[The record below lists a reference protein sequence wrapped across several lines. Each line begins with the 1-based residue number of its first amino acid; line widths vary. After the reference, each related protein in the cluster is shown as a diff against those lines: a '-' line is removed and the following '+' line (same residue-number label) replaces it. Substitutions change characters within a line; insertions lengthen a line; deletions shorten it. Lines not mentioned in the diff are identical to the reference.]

1 MAIIGIDLGTTNSLV
16 SIWRHGKAELIPNSL
31 GTFLTPSVVSMDKDG
46 TLWTGTVAREK
57 MHTQPER
64 SAASFKRQM
73 GTAHDFRLGNHI
85 FKAAQLSSLILK
97 QLKLDAEAYLGEPV
111 EEAVISVPAY
121 FNDEQRFATKQ
132 AGQLAGLKVE
142 RLVNEPSAAALA
154 CRNQTGED
162 DSQFLVIDFGGGT
175 LDVSVVECFEQ
186 IIEIQAVAG
195 DNHLGGNDFDMLIAE
210 YFCGQ
215 HGLDY
220 ESMTM
225 SEQNLLLK
233 KAEQCKRELTASQAA
248 MMNYLYRENELGLF
262 LTTADLVRICAP
274 LFKRLEKVVF
284 HALSDAGKTVEDID
298 QIVLVGGTCKMPAVQ
313 QYIGHFLHREPFLAG
328 QPDEIIALGA
338 GIYGGIKERRSDIKD
353 IILTDICPF
362 TLGIGIIDRN
372 NGRDHIMSPIIERNS
387 PLPTSKSGFY
397 VTTRD
402 LQTDIGILVF
412 QGESMHCSE
421 NLFLGELN
429 LTVPP
434 APNGQE
440 GVVVRFTYDINGIL
454 DVEAENRHGD
464 VVKKLIMNERI
475 RMDSQELDEKMQELE
490 QLKRPAREQAVN
502 QLVFSRGERLY
513 MELLGDDRQVILNL
527 LNWFS
532 GVLAAGSP
540 AAIAAARKKTDDT
553 FNYLESKLYGGVWWQ
568 TQYGTYSAFLP
579 HLINGQSKKHTL
591 PNAPP
596 ATRKNIRK
604 NLTGFIRLIRR
615 RLRRRRGFRRTRLLW
630 LLPGN
635 GQPPLRTRPLRLLP
649 GNRRPSQISPCWW
662 SRAWSRS

>member
-1 MAIIGIDLGTTNSLV
+1 
-16 SIWRHGKAELIPNSL
+16 
-31 GTFLTPSVVSMDKDG
+31 
-46 TLWTGTVAREK
+46 
-57 MHTQPER
+57 
-64 SAASFKRQM
+64 M

-490 QLKRPAREQAVN
+490 QLKRPARELAVN

-540 AAIAAARKKTDDT
+540 AAIAAA
-553 FNYLESKLYGGVWWQ
+553 
-568 TQYGTYSAFLP
+568 
-579 HLINGQSKKHTL
+579 
-591 PNAPP
+591 
-596 ATRKNIRK
+596 RKNIRK

>member
-1 MAIIGIDLGTTNSLV
+1 
-16 SIWRHGKAELIPNSL
+16 
-31 GTFLTPSVVSMDKDG
+31 
-46 TLWTGTVAREK
+46 
-57 MHTQPER
+57 
-64 SAASFKRQM
+64 M

-284 HALSDAGKTVEDID
+284 HALSNAGKTVEDID

-540 AAIAAARKKTDDT
+540 AAIAAARK
-553 FNYLESKLYGGVWWQ
+553 
-568 TQYGTYSAFLP
+568 
-579 HLINGQSKKHTL
+579 
-591 PNAPP
+591 
-596 ATRKNIRK
+596 NIRK

>member
-1 MAIIGIDLGTTNSLV
+1 MSQLIAGIDLGTTNSLV

-274 LFKRLEKVVF
+274 L
-284 HALSDAGKTVEDID
+284 
-298 QIVLVGGTCKMPAVQ
+298 
-313 QYIGHFLHREPFLAG
+313 
-328 QPDEIIALGA
+328 
-338 GIYGGIKERRSDIKD
+338 
-353 IILTDICPF
+353 
-362 TLGIGIIDRN
+362 
-372 NGRDHIMSPIIERNS
+372 
-387 PLPTSKSGFY
+387 
-397 VTTRD
+397 
-402 LQTDIGILVF
+402 
-412 QGESMHCSE
+412 
-421 NLFLGELN
+421 
-429 LTVPP
+429 
-434 APNGQE
+434 
-440 GVVVRFTYDINGIL
+440 
-454 DVEAENRHGD
+454 
-464 VVKKLIMNERI
+464 
-475 RMDSQELDEKMQELE
+475 
-490 QLKRPAREQAVN
+490 
-502 QLVFSRGERLY
+502 
-513 MELLGDDRQVILNL
+513 
-527 LNWFS
+527 
-532 GVLAAGSP
+532 
-540 AAIAAARKKTDDT
+540 
-553 FNYLESKLYGGVWWQ
+553 
-568 TQYGTYSAFLP
+568 
-579 HLINGQSKKHTL
+579 
-591 PNAPP
+591 
-596 ATRKNIRK
+596 
-604 NLTGFIRLIRR
+604 
-615 RLRRRRGFRRTRLLW
+615 
-630 LLPGN
+630 
-635 GQPPLRTRPLRLLP
+635 
-649 GNRRPSQISPCWW
+649 
-662 SRAWSRS
+662 

>member
-1 MAIIGIDLGTTNSLV
+1 M
-16 SIWRHGKAELIPNSL
+16 
-31 GTFLTPSVVSMDKDG
+31 
-46 TLWTGTVAREK
+46 
-57 MHTQPER
+57 
-64 SAASFKRQM
+64 
-73 GTAHDFRLGNHI
+73 
-85 FKAAQLSSLILK
+85 
-97 QLKLDAEAYLGEPV
+97 

-132 AGQLAGLKVE
+132 AGLKVE

-387 PLPTSKSGFY
+387 PLPTSKSGFD

-540 AAIAAARKKTDDT
+540 AAIAAARK
-553 FNYLESKLYGGVWWQ
+553 
-568 TQYGTYSAFLP
+568 
-579 HLINGQSKKHTL
+579 
-591 PNAPP
+591 
-596 ATRKNIRK
+596 NIRK

-635 GQPPLRTRPLRLLP
+635 
-649 GNRRPSQISPCWW
+649 RRPSQISPCWW

>member
-1 MAIIGIDLGTTNSLV
+1 
-16 SIWRHGKAELIPNSL
+16 
-31 GTFLTPSVVSMDKDG
+31 
-46 TLWTGTVAREK
+46 
-57 MHTQPER
+57 
-64 SAASFKRQM
+64 M

-540 AAIAAARKKTDDT
+540 AAIAAARK
-553 FNYLESKLYGGVWWQ
+553 
-568 TQYGTYSAFLP
+568 
-579 HLINGQSKKHTL
+579 
-591 PNAPP
+591 
-596 ATRKNIRK
+596 NIRK

>member
-1 MAIIGIDLGTTNSLV
+1 
-16 SIWRHGKAELIPNSL
+16 
-31 GTFLTPSVVSMDKDG
+31 
-46 TLWTGTVAREK
+46 
-57 MHTQPER
+57 
-64 SAASFKRQM
+64 M

-490 QLKRPAREQAVN
+490 QLKRPARELAVN

-540 AAIAAARKKTDDT
+540 AAIAAARK
-553 FNYLESKLYGGVWWQ
+553 
-568 TQYGTYSAFLP
+568 
-579 HLINGQSKKHTL
+579 
-591 PNAPP
+591 
-596 ATRKNIRK
+596 NIRK

-635 GQPPLRTRPLRLLP
+635 GQPPQRTRPLRLLP